1 MVLAK
6 WSFLLNILTCGKI
19 SFYFPCE
26 VSHSV
31 PMHLVN
37 DVLVDDDIFTCKLP
51 F

>member
-19 SFYFPCE
+19 SFPCE
-26 VSHSV
+26 VFHSV
-31 PMHLVN
+31 PMYLVN